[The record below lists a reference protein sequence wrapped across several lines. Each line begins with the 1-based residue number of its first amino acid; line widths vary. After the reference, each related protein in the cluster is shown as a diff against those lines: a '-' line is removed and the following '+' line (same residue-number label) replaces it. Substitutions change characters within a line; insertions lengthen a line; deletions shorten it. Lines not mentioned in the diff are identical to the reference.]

1 MHKLIC
7 FLLHLFFIIK
17 INFLKTS
24 NYDVCYIT
32 NNRIFR
38 IFSFHFCPGPGFRRS
53 TAQILTIGVS
63 TTYCLTAVL
72 FLSISSEMKMMIC
85 LVLFLS
91 GPAICALSLL
101 RSWANNRM
109 MIQPTVYRAL
119 WSSRVACPWGLLGR
133 AVGVCICSI
142 WNKLQ
147 LRLGARTKSLVPP
160 AEYERMRKCLCAC
173 VWTCASFLLLLLLFG
188 LC

>member
-1 MHKLIC
+1 MYTISQIIEYFEFSPSTSAQVRDSDDRRRRSWRSG
-7 FLLHLFFIIK
+7 FLR
-17 INFLKTS
+17 
-24 NYDVCYIT
+24 
-32 NNRIFR
+32 RIALLQQ
-38 IFSFHFCPGPGFRRS
+38 FSFSRSPRRWRWWS
-53 TAQILTIGVS
+53 
-63 TTYCLTAVL
+63 
-72 FLSISSEMKMMIC
+72 IC

-91 GPAICALSLL
+91 GPATGALSLL

-109 MIQPTVYRAL
+109 MIQPTEYRAL

-173 VWTCASFLLLLLLFG
+173 VWTCASFLLLLLLLFG

>member
-1 MHKLIC
+1 MVSSSGSSSSCYRDNHGDSLRSS
-7 FLLHLFFIIK
+7 FLLRKIKSLLLFYAQINLLLASAFFIIK

-119 WSSRVACPWGLLGR
+119 
-133 AVGVCICSI
+133 
-142 WNKLQ
+142 
-147 LRLGARTKSLVPP
+147 
-160 AEYERMRKCLCAC
+160 
-173 VWTCASFLLLLLLFG
+173 
-188 LC
+188 